1 MLQVSAGCNRCGA
14 CVDSCPSGLLA
25 MNGEGPQYVGL
36 EEACI
41 ACGHCVAACPEAALD
56 HRKAPLRN
64 QVPLDRFPVLD
75 APSAYR
81 FLRSRRSIRRYKPDA
96 VPKEILLQLLDL
108 ARFAPSGGNTQ
119 GLSYIVVTQ
128 PELMKKLTAVTVN
141 WLEDLLAKTDAPWIK
156 RYARIVDSYRA
167 TRYDTVL
174 RDAPSLIVATA
185 PKAAPMGKDT
195 ARFALAYAELFAT
208 TLGLGTCWAG
218 LFEGCASSGSHEV
231 QELLGIDEQTAVV
244 GAIMVGYP
252 RYTYHRLV
260 DRNPL
265 AVAWR

>member
-1 MLQVSAGCNRCGA
+1 MLQVSSECTKCAA
-14 CVDSCPSGLLA
+14 CADSCPTGLIA
-25 MNGEGPQYVGL
+25 MQEDGPHYVGV

-41 ACGHCVAACPEAALD
+41 GCGHCVAVCPEGALD
-56 HRKAPLRN
+56 HRKAPLRH
-64 QVPLDRFPVLD
+64 QVPLERFPVLD
-75 APSAYR
+75 AATASR

-96 VPKEILLQLLDL
+96 VPQEILRQLLDL

-128 PELMKKLTAVTVN
+128 PELMKGLTAATVN
-141 WLEDLLAKTDAPWIK
+141 WLEELIARSDVPWIK
-156 RYARIVDSYRA
+156 RYAGIVQSYRE
-167 TRYDTVL
+167 TQYDSVL
-174 RDAPSLIVATA
+174 RGAPHLIVATA
-185 PKAAPMGKDT
+185 PKEAPMGKDT
-195 ARFALAYAELFAT
+195 ARFALAYAELFAP

-218 LFEGCASSGSHEV
+218 LFEGCASSGSAEV
-231 QELLGIDEQTAVV
+231 RQILGIDDKTAVV

-265 AVAWR
+265 AATWR